1 MSQTFSIT
9 CFLVKEFLKK
19 IYHCLHKHIKLFWTY
34 DNNKSFLSTKLVKMI
49 SDGSRD
55 TED

>member
-34 DNNKSFLSTKLVKMI
+34 DNNKSILSTKLVKMI